1 MEVVVTVAGKQS
13 DHRET
18 VYGMLRRGYNTR
30 HICELTGLSVQMV
43 NRYRMELSDLEPQR
57 PKESMEI
64 RQGFGSEWTEAAN
77 RIRKYLGKPEFP
89 MPKEG
94 T

>member
-1 MEVVVTVAGKQS
+1 MAEKQS

-43 NRYRMELSDLEPQR
+43 NRYRLELSDLEPQR
-57 PKESMEI
+57 QKEHIQM
-64 RQGFGSEWTEAAN
+64 RPGFWTEWTKAVKGK
-77 RIRKYLGKPEFP
+77 RMCWKKYCRECRSWKGKE
-89 MPKEG
+89 E
-94 T
+94 